1 LVDRTPE
8 PDPYMS
14 VLEVAEQLGFSD
26 QTIVN
31 WIREKKLPATRIG
44 RRYRIRRSD
53 VERVVAAHSTTAP
66 NANEDSFWDDPDA
79 QGFQEPGRSRKR

>member
-1 LVDRTPE
+1 MNRSPD
-8 PDPYMS
+8 PDPYLS

-31 WIREKKLPATRIG
+31 WIREGKLPATKIG

-53 VERVVAAHSTTAP
+53 VDRVVAAHTTASGP
-66 NANEDSFWDDPDA
+66 GEDAFWDDPDA
-79 QGFQEPGRSRKR
+79 QAFQPPGRSS

>member
-1 LVDRTPE
+1 
-8 PDPYMS
+8 MS

-53 VERVVAAHSTTAP
+53 VERVVAAHSTTDPGAG
-66 NANEDSFWDDPDA
+66 EDAFWDDPDA
-79 QGFQEPGRSRKR
+79 QGFQAPGRSK

>member
-1 LVDRTPE
+1 
-8 PDPYMS
+8 MS

-66 NANEDSFWDDPDA
+66 SASEDSFWGDPDA